1 MKRKL
6 IILNI
11 LFFSTIRLYCF
22 SLFSEYEIDPSK
34 TISLEQNGTATIL
47 SYDGENQVTKF
58 EIEQKG
64 RITFLNFLSNNF
76 FNNEDKVTQVLLLVG
91 KQVEKDYKRN
101 FAIGF
106 SDKGKKFIRD
116 CPRSMEGYNTYKDCS
131 SFLKEG
137 DKNYT
142 IENLS
147 EIRIDSPWV
156 EGVEGYGEGEGFTI
170 VGNKKYLLIVNGFI
184 SINKPYLYE
193 YNSRVKELR
202 IIGSKSGKTKITK
215 LIDTPNPQTVDISF
229 LEDSDDTIVRIE
241 SVYKGTKYQDTCLS
255 LCKLHDKEVIPYLGD

>member
-6 IILNI
+6 IFLNI

-22 SLFSEYEIDPSK
+22 NLFSEYEIDPSR
-34 TISLEQNGTATIL
+34 TISLEQNSIATII
-47 SYDGENQVTKF
+47 SYDGEKKVTKF
-58 EIEQKG
+58 ELEQKG
-64 RITFLNFLSNNF
+64 KILFLNFLNNDIF
-76 FNNEDKVTQVLLLVG
+76 YDGDKVTQVLLLVG
-91 KQVEKDYKRN
+91 KQIEGDYDRN
-101 FAIGF
+101 FTIGF
-106 SDKGKKFIRD
+106 FENDKWFIKD
-116 CPRSMEGYNTYKDCS
+116 LPRSMEGYNTYKDCTS
-131 SFLKEG
+131 SLKEG